1 MPPRNRIGR
10 RGAASDLTSSPN
22 RLDEFARRSKTFWP
36 TSIRTATCIR
46 RAHILNISR
55 SGAKVHAQQPLDTNQ
70 TLEIEIGDQWYD
82 ASVRWRREKTFG
94 FSFHKTI
101 SDVRLREDL
110 QKQAVLRTCRVNPA
124 SPINT
129 LKR

>member
-1 MPPRNRIGR
+1 MPPRNKIGC
-10 RGAASDLTSSPN
+10 RGAASDLASSPN
-22 RLDEFARRSKTFWP
+22 RRDEVARRLKTFWP

-70 TLEIEIGDQWYD
+70 TLEIEIGDQWYG

-94 FSFHKTI
+94 ISFHEPI
-101 SDVRLREDL
+101 SDARLRDDL
-110 QKQAVLRTCRVNPA
+110 
-124 SPINT
+124 
-129 LKR
+129 